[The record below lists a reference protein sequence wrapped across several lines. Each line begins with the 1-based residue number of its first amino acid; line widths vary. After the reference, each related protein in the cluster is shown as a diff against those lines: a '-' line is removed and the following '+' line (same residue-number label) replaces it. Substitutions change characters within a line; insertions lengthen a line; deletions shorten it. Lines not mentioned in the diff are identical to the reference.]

1 MNNNQDLNN
10 NQAPNLNNIPVI
22 PPTQTPQAGQPM
34 VNNTQ
39 NITPPTNNTQTQNK
53 FINVQPSAP
62 SIQTENAINALNIGY
77 DDNKIKSEPQNYN
90 DTSINDLNIDGQYN
104 RMEKMPDYVRDPEIQ
119 ENIHPTKKDTVT
131 ITKEMKTVL
140 IIVGVMLA
148 FIIIM
153 PFLFDLVSKIRFH

>member
-1 MNNNQDLNN
+1 
-10 NQAPNLNNIPVI
+10 
-22 PPTQTPQAGQPM
+22 
-34 VNNTQ
+34 
-39 NITPPTNNTQTQNK
+39 
-53 FINVQPSAP
+53 
-62 SIQTENAINALNIGY
+62 
-77 DDNKIKSEPQNYN
+77 
-90 DTSINDLNIDGQYN
+90 
-104 RMEKMPDYVRDPEIQ
+104 MEKVPDYVRDPEVQ